1 MSGKYVKWGA
11 VGAFAYPILQ
21 LISQGL
27 IQFGGS
33 EPAFTASARE
43 ILDFFQSK
51 DVTLVTISGYISVL
65 SFIAFL
71 WFLGA
76 LWRELRLAEG
86 ESGWVSIISVGS
98 GFVAACGL
106 LIVGGWG
113 LAFFRIEEGLDA
125 GIARM
130 LFDEGNLN
138 FANLWVSLGSM
149 LLAAGVVFG
158 GTDAAQ
164 GVSYPKWLVGGS
176 IILGVG
182 LILARAIWTSQI
194 AFLPYVLF
202 WAWMIAFGVYV
213 LRNRA
218 RGDQK

>member
-1 MSGKYVKWGA
+1 MSARYVKWGA
-11 VGAFAYPILQ
+11 FGAIAYPILQ

-33 EPAFTASARE
+33 EPAFTAPAQE
-43 ILDFFQSK
+43 ILGFFQSK
-51 DVTLVTISGYISVL
+51 DSTFIAISELFIVL
-65 SFIAFL
+65 SIIAFL

-86 ESGWVSIISVGS
+86 EAGWISIVAVGS
-98 GFVAACGL
+98 GLVAAAGL

-113 LAFFRIEEGLDA
+113 LAFFRVEEGLDPQ
-125 GIARM
+125 IARL
-130 LFDEGNLN
+130 LFDEGNLS

-149 LLAAGVVFG
+149 LLAAGVIFRESG
-158 GTDAAQ
+158 ENQ
-164 GVSYPKWLVGGS
+164 GASYPKWLGGGS
-176 IILGVG
+176 IILGIG

-213 LRNRA
+213 LRNQT